1 MDVVVSKCVPPSDD
15 LGLSPWFVCAV
26 DVVSTALEGSVMHP
40 RDDGCGVQSCGW
52 VLRPREQVMWL
63 YHVDENDTVA
73 SQVLE

>member
-1 MDVVVSKCVPPSDD
+1 M
-15 LGLSPWFVCAV
+15 GTI